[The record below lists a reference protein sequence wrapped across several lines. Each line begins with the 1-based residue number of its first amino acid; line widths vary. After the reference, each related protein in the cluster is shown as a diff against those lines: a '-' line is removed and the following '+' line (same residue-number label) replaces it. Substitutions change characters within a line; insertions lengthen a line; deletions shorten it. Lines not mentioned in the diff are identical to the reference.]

1 MFLNFLV
8 VYKTDPISVSYSQTD
23 VSCQL
28 LHYIQSKK
36 TTMGTVGVVLLTTV
50 LMVWIDRWTLTQAAG
65 VPVPYSGKREMSEAA
80 VDLINRLQSSSSP
93 SPSDKKKFAE
103 LSPDDMETVILHV
116 QMDIAE
122 KLVIEIPNNQIDQ
135 VLTILIMC
143 FTNDVRFFSGKFL
156 DLNGTSD

>member
-8 VYKTDPISVSYSQTD
+8 VYKTDPILVSYSQTD
-23 VSCQL
+23 VSCEL

-80 VDLINRLQSSSSP
+80 VDLLDRLHSSSSP
-93 SPSDKKKFAE
+93 SSSDKMRFSE
-103 LSPDDMETVILHV
+103 LSPDDMEAVLLHV
-116 QMDIAE
+116 KLDIAE
-122 KLVIEIPNNQIDQ
+122 QLVVEIPNDQIDQ
-135 VLTILIMC
+135 V
-143 FTNDVRFFSGKFL
+143 
-156 DLNGTSD
+156 

>member
-1 MFLNFLV
+1 MFLNFLF
-8 VYKTDPISVSYSQTD
+8 VYKTDPILVSYSQTD

-80 VDLINRLQSSSSP
+80 VDLLDRLHSSSSP
-93 SPSDKKKFAE
+93 SSSDKIRFSE
-103 LSPDDMETVILHV
+103 LSPDDMEAVLLHV
-116 QMDIAE
+116 KLDIAE
-122 KLVIEIPNNQIDQ
+122 QLVVEIPNDQIDQ
-135 VLTILIMC
+135 V
-143 FTNDVRFFSGKFL
+143 
-156 DLNGTSD
+156 

>member
-1 MFLNFLV
+1 MF
-8 VYKTDPISVSYSQTD
+8 VYKTDPILVSYSQTD

-80 VDLINRLQSSSSP
+80 VDLLDRLHSSSSP
-93 SPSDKKKFAE
+93 SSSDKMRFSE
-103 LSPDDMETVILHV
+103 LSPDDMEAVLLHV
-116 QMDIAE
+116 KLDIAE
-122 KLVIEIPNNQIDQ
+122 QLVVEIPNDQIDQ
-135 VLTILIMC
+135 V
-143 FTNDVRFFSGKFL
+143 
-156 DLNGTSD
+156 

>member
-8 VYKTDPISVSYSQTD
+8 VYKTDPILVSYSQTD

-80 VDLINRLQSSSSP
+80 VDLLDRLHSSSSP
-93 SPSDKKKFAE
+93 SSSDKMRFSE
-103 LSPDDMETVILHV
+103 LSPDDMEAVLLHV
-116 QMDIAE
+116 KLDIAE
-122 KLVIEIPNNQIDQ
+122 QLVVEIPNDQIDQ
-135 VLTILIMC
+135 V
-143 FTNDVRFFSGKFL
+143 
-156 DLNGTSD
+156 

>member
-1 MFLNFLV
+1 MDFVFGYSGLILVFLNFLV
-8 VYKTDPISVSYSQTD
+8 VYKTDPILVSYSQTD

-80 VDLINRLQSSSSP
+80 VDLLDRLHSSSSP
-93 SPSDKKKFAE
+93 SSSDKMRFSE
-103 LSPDDMETVILHV
+103 LSPDDMEAVLLHV
-116 QMDIAE
+116 KQDIAE
-122 KLVIEIPNNQIDQ
+122 QLVVEIPNDQIDQ
-135 VLTILIMC
+135 V
-143 FTNDVRFFSGKFL
+143 
-156 DLNGTSD
+156 

>member
-1 MFLNFLV
+1 MFLNFLF
-8 VYKTDPISVSYSQTD
+8 VYKTDPILVSYSQTD

-80 VDLINRLQSSSSP
+80 VDLLDRLHSSSSP
-93 SPSDKKKFAE
+93 SSSDKMRFSE
-103 LSPDDMETVILHV
+103 LSPDDMEAVLLHV
-116 QMDIAE
+116 KLDIAE
-122 KLVIEIPNNQIDQ
+122 QLVVEIPNDQIDQ
-135 VLTILIMC
+135 V
-143 FTNDVRFFSGKFL
+143 
-156 DLNGTSD
+156 

>member
-1 MFLNFLV
+1 MDFVFGYSGLILVFLNFMF
-8 VYKTDPISVSYSQTD
+8 VYKTDPILVSYSQTD

-80 VDLINRLQSSSSP
+80 VDLLDRLHSSSSP
-93 SPSDKKKFAE
+93 SSSDKMRFSE
-103 LSPDDMETVILHV
+103 LSPDDMEAVLLHV
-116 QMDIAE
+116 KLDIAE
-122 KLVIEIPNNQIDQ
+122 QLVVEIPNDQIDQ
-135 VLTILIMC
+135 V
-143 FTNDVRFFSGKFL
+143 
-156 DLNGTSD
+156 

>member
-1 MFLNFLV
+1 MDFVFGYSGLILVFLNFLV
-8 VYKTDPISVSYSQTD
+8 VYKTDPILVSYSQTD

-80 VDLINRLQSSSSP
+80 VDLLDRLHSSSSP
-93 SPSDKKKFAE
+93 SSSDKMRFSE
-103 LSPDDMETVILHV
+103 LSPDDMEAVLLHV
-116 QMDIAE
+116 KLDIAE
-122 KLVIEIPNNQIDQ
+122 QLVVEIPNDQIDQ
-135 VLTILIMC
+135 V
-143 FTNDVRFFSGKFL
+143 
-156 DLNGTSD
+156 

>member
-1 MFLNFLV
+1 M
-8 VYKTDPISVSYSQTD
+8 YKTDPILVSYSQTD

-80 VDLINRLQSSSSP
+80 VDLLDRLHSSSSP
-93 SPSDKKKFAE
+93 SSSDKMRFSE
-103 LSPDDMETVILHV
+103 LSPDDMEAVLLHV
-116 QMDIAE
+116 KLDIAE
-122 KLVIEIPNNQIDQ
+122 QLVVEIPNDQIDQ
-135 VLTILIMC
+135 V
-143 FTNDVRFFSGKFL
+143 
-156 DLNGTSD
+156 

>member
-8 VYKTDPISVSYSQTD
+8 VYKTDPILVSYSQTD

-65 VPVPYSGKREMSEAA
+65 VPVPYSGKREMSETA
-80 VDLINRLQSSSSP
+80 VDLLDRLHSSSSP
-93 SPSDKKKFAE
+93 SSSDKMRFSE
-103 LSPDDMETVILHV
+103 LSPDDMEAVLLHV
-116 QMDIAE
+116 KLDIAE
-122 KLVIEIPNNQIDQ
+122 QLVVEIPNDQIDQ
-135 VLTILIMC
+135 V
-143 FTNDVRFFSGKFL
+143 
-156 DLNGTSD
+156 

>member
-1 MFLNFLV
+1 MDFVFGYSGLILVFLNFLF
-8 VYKTDPISVSYSQTD
+8 VYKTDPILVSYSQTD

-80 VDLINRLQSSSSP
+80 VDLLDRLHSSSSP
-93 SPSDKKKFAE
+93 SSSDKMRFSE
-103 LSPDDMETVILHV
+103 LSPDDMEAVLLHV
-116 QMDIAE
+116 KLDIAE
-122 KLVIEIPNNQIDQ
+122 QLVVEIPNDQIDQ
-135 VLTILIMC
+135 V
-143 FTNDVRFFSGKFL
+143 
-156 DLNGTSD
+156 